1 MDVSHEGECPRQGQG
16 EGEQCGGIAG
26 FLCADGL
33 FCDMSANLFCGA
45 DLAGVCIVDEP
56 RACTREYMPVCGC
69 DGRTYGNDCERRA
82 PGSPSTT
89 AAPAPNKKAGP

>member
-1 MDVSHEGECPRQGQG
+1 
-16 EGEQCGGIAG
+16 
-26 FLCADGL
+26 
-33 FCDMSANLFCGA
+33 MSANLFCGA